1 MPNDNIGTETINAQ
15 LSALQA
21 QNQGAVIDGGD
32 DESLYPYVIFQ
43 LFENKFAINCK
54 YVVSIEQV
62 SETTELVN
70 ASQEFRGISYY
81 KDEPMSV
88 FDLRRMFGLT
98 SNEEY
103 IHNVADIPGHIA
115 EYEAYA
121 QAVLSGAPSE
131 FEQDPR
137 KCRFGKWFYEYR
149 RKVTNIEVRKEMDK
163 IEPPHNEFH
172 RAATAIGDFIS
183 KGKPNEA
190 AEYSAKFDGIK
201 NRFIAEMRNL
211 NETLLKNVTE
221 LNIILQLTD
230 KKIGLIVDAAES
242 VEEIDEIQ
250 DLPPSVVMTNYIK
263 RLGLSKKDKNIIFIV
278 EAAEFNK
285 K

>member
-1 MPNDNIGTETINAQ
+1 MPIENTGTEMLNAQ

-21 QNQGAVIDGGD
+21 QNQGAAINGGD
-32 DESLYPYVIFQ
+32 DEYLYPYVIFQ

-54 YVVSIEQV
+54 YVVSIEQI

-70 ASQEFRGISYY
+70 ASHEFRGISYY
-81 KDEPMSV
+81 KNEPMSV
-88 FDLRRMFGLT
+88 FDLRRMFGLM

-103 IHNVADIPGHIA
+103 IRNIADIPRHTA

-121 QAVLSGAPSE
+121 QAVLSGAPSG

-149 RKVTNIEVRKEMDK
+149 RKAVNIDVRKELDK
-163 IEPPHNEFH
+163 IEQPHNEFH
-172 RAATAIGDFIS
+172 KAAATVADLIA
-183 KGKPNEA
+183 KGRADEA
-190 AEYSAKFDGIK
+190 AGHSAKFEKIK
-201 NRFIAEMRNL
+201 TGFIAEMNNL

-221 LNIILQLTD
+221 LNIILQLTG

-250 DLPPSVVMTNYIK
+250 NLPPSVVTTNYIK
-263 RLGLSKKDKNIIFIV
+263 RLGLSKKDQNIIFIV
-278 EAAEFNK
+278 EAAEFNAK
-285 K
+285 